1 MESQI
6 PFKYGVDA
14 IPIPGSQAL
23 LAQVSN
29 LRIPWGIVTSGTKPL
44 VSGWLDILQLV
55 HPSVLITAEAVRDG
69 KPDPACYSLGKGK
82 LGLDGEVLVVEDAPA
97 GIKAGKKAGCK
108 VLALATTHEI
118 EALWEAGADWVVKDL
133 QSLRME
139 VCELRERR
147 RDVAI
152 EILED
157 RTLQRTSER
166 E

>member
-6 PFKYGVDA
+6 PLKYGEDA
-14 IPIPGSQAL
+14 IPIPGSQSL

-55 HPSVLITAEAVRDG
+55 HPSVLITAEVVRDG
-69 KPDPACYSLGKGK
+69 KPNPACYSLGKEK
-82 LGLDGEVLVVEDAPA
+82 LGLNGKVLVVEDAPA

-108 VLALATTHEI
+108 VLALATTHET

-139 VCELRERR
+139 VCELGDGR

-157 RTLQRTSER
+157 RTL
-166 E
+166 